1 MESVSLILIAVGA
14 AIIGVVLLLRLGL
27 RLRHRAADE
36 AQTAPRGDRES
47 HGVDP
52 DFDPLFAVDAVRA
65 EPSDGDLAALG
76 KIVAEQEEPRESPP
90 SAQTEP
96 LAGVTRD
103 ISGIS
108 ANRRRPPRT
117 AEDPHRVVVL
127 NVIAGEDRAFAG
139 PAVRDAV
146 ERSGFEY
153 GEWQIFHYYSPAHG
167 DAPPLFSLANMVK
180 PGSFELENMDA
191 MSTAGL
197 SLFMVPAGAEDD
209 VAAFDTMLAKS
220 RQLAADLGGE
230 VRDAR
235 RSVLTRQA
243 IGHIREQLNE
253 WSCKTQAAQH

>member
-14 AIIGVVLLLRLGL
+14 AIIVVVLVLRLGL
-27 RLRHRAADE
+27 RWKHRGTDAIPPAA
-36 AQTAPRGDRES
+36 RGDREP
-47 HGVDP
+47 HGVEP
-52 DFDPLFAVDAVRA
+52 EFDPLFAIDAVRA
-65 EPSDGDLAALG
+65 EPSDGDLTALG
-76 KIVAEQEEPRESPP
+76 KIVAEQDDAQETAISRQPDPISTATHDMPRH
-90 SAQTEP
+90 SA
-96 LAGVTRD
+96 GK
-103 ISGIS
+103 
-108 ANRRRPPRT
+108 RRPPRA
-117 AEDPHRVVVL
+117 AEDPNRVVVL
-127 NVIAGEDRAFAG
+127 NVIARVDRAFPG
-139 PAVRDAV
+139 QAVRDAV
-146 ERSGFEY
+146 EVSGFEY

-209 VAAFDTMLAKS
+209 VAAFDTMLAKG

-230 VRDAR
+230 LRDAR